1 MLWYVRLSTE
11 SVLMGSSALSH
22 SVANAGIAQVK
33 GLLDLTEEEF
43 QHMFAVNVFGVQ
55 NCYQAGA
62 KQLIKQGNCTPE
74 APGKLIGVSLS
85 EWPASSN
92 FSHLYSASH
101 C

>member
-1 MLWYVRLSTE
+1 MLTRSF
-11 SVLMGSSALSH
+11 SPSF

-74 APGKLIGVSLS
+74 APGKLIGVSPD
-85 EWPASSN
+85 EMV
-92 FSHLYSASH
+92 
-101 C
+101 